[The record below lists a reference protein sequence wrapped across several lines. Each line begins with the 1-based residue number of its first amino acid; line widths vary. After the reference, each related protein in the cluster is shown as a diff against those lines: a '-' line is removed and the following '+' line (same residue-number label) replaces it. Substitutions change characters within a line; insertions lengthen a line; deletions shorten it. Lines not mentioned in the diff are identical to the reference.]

1 MDAIEHKDPSKS
13 IPKKKAKKKAPPK
26 KKKEEDEDAEESS
39 PKEEVEKPKP
49 KTKSKNEFLDSVL
62 ESTIS
67 NKKTSSES
75 SKLNS
80 FEKQQQD
87 ENDVWASIA
96 KDGPDAI
103 TGDDDEPKKKTKKA
117 KNKMMQWRSINQQ
130 CRMRM
135 DCKGAI
141 ECFDYYV
148 KQGLTPDTQ
157 ILATILSNADPEESF
172 SFFS

>member
-1 MDAIEHKDPSKS
+1 MAYSGINVDQDDNAELVSGGAIMDAIEHKDPSKS

-117 KNKMMQWRSINQQ
+117 HKVSSSESSEMS
-130 CRMRM
+130 
-135 DCKGAI
+135 DEAVAV
-141 ECFDYYV
+141 EAST
-148 KQGLTPDTQ
+148 L
-157 ILATILSNADPEESF
+157 DPLK
-172 SFFS
+172 